1 MILQKLCVG
10 ELSTNCYI
18 LGDEKTNQG
27 VVIDPGGD
35 FDLIDENIEKLNLKI
50 KYIILTHGH
59 IDHIKALVPLKKK
72 TKAKVLIHKED
83 LPILSNPIYNL
94 SQFTGEDS
102 SFSEPD
108 LLLKDGDTIEFGK
121 TKLLVLHTPGH
132 TPGSISLYTDNL
144 LFTGDTLFCEGVGR
158 TDLPGSSQ
166 EKLLN
171 SVKQKLF
178 TKPDDT
184 EVFPGHGPS
193 TTIGWEKKNNPWIK

>member
-1 MILQKLCVG
+1 MISQKLCVG

-18 LGDEKTNQG
+18 LGDEKTNEG

-83 LPILSNPIYNL
+83 LPILSDPIYNL

-121 TKLLVLHTPGH
+121 VKLLVLHTPGH

-144 LFTGDTLFCEGVGR
+144 LFTGDTLFCEGMGR

>member
-83 LPILSNPIYNL
+83 LAILSDPTYNL
-94 SQFTGEDS
+94 SQFIGEDS

-121 TKLLVLHTPGH
+121 KKLLVLHTPGH

-144 LFTGDTLFCEGVGR
+144 LFTGDTLFCEGIGR
-158 TDLPGSSQ
+158 TDLPGASCENLFSSI
-166 EKLLN
+166 
-171 SVKQKLF
+171 KQKLF

>member
-18 LGDEKTNQG
+18 LGDEKTNEG

-83 LPILSNPIYNL
+83 LPILSDPIYNL

-121 TKLLVLHTPGH
+121 KKLLVLHTPGH

-144 LFTGDTLFCEGVGR
+144 LFTGDTLFCEGMGR

-166 EKLLN
+166 EKLFN

>member
-83 LPILSNPIYNL
+83 LPILSDPTYNL
-94 SQFTGEDS
+94 SQFIGENG

-121 TKLLVLHTPGH
+121 KKLLVLHTPGH

>member
-18 LGDEKTNQG
+18 LGDEKTNEG

-83 LPILSNPIYNL
+83 LPILSDPTYNL
-94 SQFTGEDS
+94 SQFIGEDS

-121 TKLLVLHTPGH
+121 VKLLVLHTPGH

-144 LFTGDTLFCEGVGR
+144 LFTGDTLFCEGMGR
-158 TDLPGSSQ
+158 TDLPGASY
-166 EKLLN
+166 EKLF
-171 SVKQKLF
+171 SSIKQKLF

>member
-18 LGDEKTNQG
+18 LGDEKTNEG

-83 LPILSNPIYNL
+83 LPILSDPIYNL

-121 TKLLVLHTPGH
+121 VKLLVLHTPGH

-144 LFTGDTLFCEGVGR
+144 LFTGDTLFCEGMGR

>member
-18 LGDEKTNQG
+18 LGDEKTNEG

-59 IDHIKALVPLKKK
+59 IDHIKALVPLKEK

-83 LPILSNPIYNL
+83 LAILSNPIYNL